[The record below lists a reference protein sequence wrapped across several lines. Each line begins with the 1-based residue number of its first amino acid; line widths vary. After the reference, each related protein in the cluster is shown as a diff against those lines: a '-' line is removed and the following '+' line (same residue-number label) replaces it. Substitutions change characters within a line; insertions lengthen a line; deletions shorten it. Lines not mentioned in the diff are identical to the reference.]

1 MSIKCFMMIGCPG
14 SGKSYEAERIA
25 RLEDAVIV
33 SSDAIRGELYGDESC
48 QNNPK
53 RVFELVDKRVR
64 EALESGKN
72 VIMDATNITGRHRAR
87 WVTKMKTDGI
97 KMIAVVMETPL
108 DLCLER
114 QNLRDRKVPED
125 VICRM
130 HWNLQGP
137 TKEEGWDEI
146 RLVYPDGHVTSF
158 KPIIYD

>member
-1 MSIKCFMMIGCPG
+1 MKCFMMIGVPG
-14 SGKSYEAERIA
+14 SGKSYEAKRIA
-25 RLEDAVIV
+25 RLEDAIIV

-64 EALESGKN
+64 EALESGRS
-72 VIMDATNITGRHRAR
+72 VIMDATNITGRHRSR
-87 WVTKMKTDGI
+87 WVSKMKTDGI

-108 DLCLER
+108 ELCFER

-125 VICRM
+125 VIRRM
-130 HWNLQGP
+130 YWNLQGP

-146 RLVYPDGHVTSF
+146 HLVYPDGHVTTF
-158 KPIIYD
+158 KPMICN